1 MSSQQGSLIWQTFT
15 NVFSIK
21 YGALALLVLQNT
33 FLVVFMGYSRT
44 RDSGPLYASSTAVA
58 VMEIVKFVSCLAV
71 IAHEKASV
79 TGLFR
84 ALKDELFAQPMELL
98 KLSVPSVLYSIQNNL
113 LYYALSHLDA
123 ATFQVSLS
131 LSVFL
136 SLSICKTLLQL
147 HRLAIK

>member
-1 MSSQQGSLIWQTFT
+1 MSSQGGHLISQTLS

-44 RDSGPLYASSTAVA
+44 RSTGPLYASSTAVA
-58 VMEIVKFVSCLAV
+58 IMEVIKFISCLMV
-71 IAHEKASV
+71 VGYEKASIV
-79 TGLFR
+79 GLYRTLQEEF
-84 ALKDELFAQPMELL
+84 FAQPYQLL
-98 KLSVPSVLYSIQNNL
+98 RLSVVSVVYSIQNNL

-131 LSVFL
+131 CVLIVVFTLIPL
-136 SLSICKTLLQL
+136 SLSLSL
-147 HRLAIK
+147 